1 MEIKNNF
8 DNLNRELKEYANLK
22 SISLRLHLV
31 ELLSE
36 ASSAVFSHLIVGV
49 LLSLSLLFLL
59 LALML
64 VFSHFLGL
72 IYSLL
77 VVGMIPALVA
87 FFIYLGRN
95 SLFADMFVVHFCK
108 MFFSNNH
115 RNEVSRDE

>member
-22 SISLRLHLV
+22 SISLRLH
-31 ELLSE
+31 
-36 ASSAVFSHLIVGV
+36 FSHLIVGV

>member
-95 SLFADMFVVHFCK
+95 SLFADMFVVHFSK

-115 RNEVSRDE
+115 RNEVSGDE